1 MFKKLA
7 LILASVCIM
16 FSFAACGNKDNGN
29 GTSEPYQSQQ
39 QNGSSNSTNS
49 NNAKSGNNDGIID
62 DTIDGIEKDVRDG
75 MSDIESMR

>member
-16 FSFAACGNKDNGN
+16 FSFAACGNNDTGN

-39 QNGSSNSTNS
+39 NNGSDNTNS
-49 NNAKSGNNDGIID
+49 NNAKNGNNDGILD
-62 DTIDGIEKDVRDG
+62 DTIDGIENDVRDG
-75 MSDIESMR
+75 ISDIESMR